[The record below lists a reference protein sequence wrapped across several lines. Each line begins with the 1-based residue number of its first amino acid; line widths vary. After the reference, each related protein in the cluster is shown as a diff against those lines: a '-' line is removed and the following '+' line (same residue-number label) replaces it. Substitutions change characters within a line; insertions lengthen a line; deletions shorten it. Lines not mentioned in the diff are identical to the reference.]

1 MCWSSF
7 LRKLKALGLQLFQR
21 NSSLGVFLWTLRNFS
36 AHHFYRILRTTVSVS
51 GGVQSSNQ
59 LLFLRTQPSG
69 GTTCWYQPWFNFFL
83 FYLSVCLNIQDLTSY
98 PAGVLA
104 SPNLFTLE
112 IKDWRSLMSARSSEH
127 WTFNEWKLAL
137 TLFWF
142 SNEDFL
148 NYFLFLLTSNFLYSV
163 FVFTLLLDFHEI
175 CWSFPLFYFKYI

>member
-1 MCWSSF
+1 MIVSVYKPFRSLAWIYQSRSSCLHTFDWIGDFKNFAKFTAKQMCWSSF

-83 FYLSVCLNIQDLTSY
+83 FYLSVCLNIQDLT
-98 PAGVLA
+98 
-104 SPNLFTLE
+104 F
-112 IKDWRSLMSARSSEH
+112 
-127 WTFNEWKLAL
+127 
-137 TLFWF
+137 
-142 SNEDFL
+142 
-148 NYFLFLLTSNFLYSV
+148 
-163 FVFTLLLDFHEI
+163 
-175 CWSFPLFYFKYI
+175 